1 MSRLVGWSTISA
13 IALLLSAS
21 PVAAQNPE
29 EQACRGGDTQACF
42 TVGMHYLGN
51 MDNAPNVERSMPFF
65 TKACDGGVGKACF
78 ALGGIFQTAVS
89 TGLSFPNDLPR
100 AKELFQRACSAGFEP
115 GCTRVTQLQDP
126 AYSPT
131 GRRPTPNEEAG
142 CKRGDG
148 DNCWTVAL
156 YIAGDGSDPTKMG
169 QAAPAL
175 EKACVGSVGNACS
188 MLGVMYQNGTG
199 VTQDIARSLSYY
211 TKGCD
216 LGASLSCQQR
226 DKLNG
231 TATVA
236 AASQPAPAP
245 APAPGPVPV
254 PVPAPAAAAS
264 GQPGDATF
272 EGVRIG
278 MSQDDVRRKLGDPLG
293 RAPSTDG
300 GETWAFRGRTLG
312 VTFDGHRS
320 VSGVVAIAREAG
332 GFEGI
337 RIQDD
342 LSTLKDLSSKRGWK
356 VDDLGTMLLIS
367 GSGWTLL
374 ASGQAGK
381 IAMLTWTA
389 AGN

>member
-21 PVAAQNPE
+21 PVAAQSPE

-65 TKACDGGVGKACF
+65 TNACDGGVG
-78 ALGGIFQTAVS
+78 
-89 TGLSFPNDLPR
+89 
-100 AKELFQRACSAGFEP
+100 
-115 GCTRVTQLQDP
+115 
-126 AYSPT
+126 
-131 GRRPTPNEEAG
+131 
-142 CKRGDG
+142 
-148 DNCWTVAL
+148 
-156 YIAGDGSDPTKMG
+156 
-169 QAAPAL
+169 
-175 EKACVGSVGNACS
+175 KACVGSVGNACS

-236 AASQPAPAP
+236 AASHT
-245 APAPGPVPV
+245 
-254 PVPAPAAAAS
+254 APAAAPAPSPAAS
-264 GQPGDATF
+264 GQSGEATF
-272 EGVRIG
+272 EGIRIG
-278 MSQDDVRRKLGDPLG
+278 MSQDDVRRKLGDPVG

-337 RIQDD
+337 RIEDE